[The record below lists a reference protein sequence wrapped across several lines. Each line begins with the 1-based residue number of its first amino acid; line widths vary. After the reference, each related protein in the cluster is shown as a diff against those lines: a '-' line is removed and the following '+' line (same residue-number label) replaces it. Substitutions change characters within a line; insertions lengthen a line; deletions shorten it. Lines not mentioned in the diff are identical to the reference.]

1 MQEDDCDLFVI
12 GAGSGGVRAARVAAR
27 LGARVVIAE
36 NHRPGGTCVIRGCV
50 PKKLMVLAAHFGEDF
65 EDAVGFGWETA
76 HPNFSWQGLTQ
87 ARNREVER
95 LSGIY
100 GQLLADAGVETVS
113 GTARVLAPGSVEV
126 GDRRFCCKH
135 VLIATGGWPFVPD
148 IPGAEHA
155 ATSNEVF
162 ELSTPPSRVLVVGGG
177 YIAVEFAGIFRGLG
191 AEVCLSYRGEQILRG
206 FDGDVRT
213 HLHDEMRRKGI
224 DIALGSTVSAI
235 RKRDDGCFDV
245 AGGNLAAAQQPFD
258 LVMYATGRVPNT
270 AGLGLEAV
278 GVETDEQGGIVV
290 DAWGATSVPGI
301 HAVGDV
307 TNRIA
312 LTPVAIREGQALAT
326 TLFGGK
332 KASADHECVPSAVFS
347 QPPVATVGLSE
358 EDALARHEEIAIYTA
373 RFRPMK
379 HTLSGREER
388 TLMKLVV
395 ETATDRVLGAHMVGP
410 DAPEIIQGIAIAVK
424 MGATKAD
431 FDATVGIHP
440 TAAEEFVTMRDP
452 VIKRRAF

>member
-1 MQEDDCDLFVI
+1 MDGHDFDLFVI
-12 GAGSGGVRAARVAAR
+12 GAGSGGVRAARVASR
-27 LGARVVIAE
+27 LGARVAIAE
-36 NHRPGGTCVIRGCV
+36 NHRLGGTCVIRGCV

-65 EDAVGFGWETA
+65 EDAASFGWEPT
-76 HPNFSWQGLTQ
+76 HPGFSWQRLVE
-87 ARNREVER
+87 ARDREVSRLSAIYER
-95 LSGIY
+95 L
-100 GQLLADAGVETVS
+100 LTDAGVEIIS
-113 GTARVLAPGSVEV
+113 GTASILAPGTVVV
-126 GDRRFCCKH
+126 GERQFLCRNI
-135 VLIATGGWPFVPD
+135 LIATGGWPFVPD

-162 ELSTPPSRVLVVGGG
+162 ELKTQPRRVLVVGGG
-177 YIAVEFAGIFRGLG
+177 YIAVEFAGIFHGLG
-191 AEVCLSYRGEQILRG
+191 TEVCLSYRGEQILRG
-206 FDGDVRT
+206 FDGDVRA
-213 HLHDEMRRKGI
+213 HLCGEMHRKGI
-224 DIALGSTVSAI
+224 DIALGSTVRAI
-235 RKRDDGCFDV
+235 RRRDDGLLDV
-245 AGGNLAAAQQPFD
+245 AGEHLAAARQPFD

-270 AGLGLEAV
+270 VGLDLEAL
-278 GVETDEQGGIVV
+278 GIETDAHGGIIV
-290 DAWGATSVPGI
+290 DPYGQTSVPGI

-326 TLFGGK
+326 TLFGGEK
-332 KASADHECVPSAVFS
+332 SVADHDCVPSAVFS

-358 EDALARHEEIAIYTA
+358 EAALDRHEEIAVYSS
-373 RFRPMK
+373 RFKPMK

-395 ETATDRVLGAHMVGP
+395 DPVTNRILGAHMVGP
-410 DAPEIIQGIAIAVK
+410 DAPEIIQGIAIALK

-452 VIKRRAF
+452 EIRRRA